1 MPEYVVLDKD
11 TIKSEIMSY
20 LSIAKK
26 KTPQH
31 SNTLSDGRINS
42 LSLRRNNIK
51 EENERRIRET
61 PLSS

>member
-26 KTPQH
+26 R
-31 SNTLSDGRINS
+31 LSTQIHYPMA
-42 LSLRRNNIK
+42 
-51 EENERRIRET
+51 E
-61 PLSS
+61 

>member
-20 LSIAKK
+20 LSIAE

>member
-20 LSIAKK
+20 LSIAK

-51 EENERRIRET
+51 EENERHIRET

>member
-11 TIKSEIMSY
+11 TIKSEIMFY
-20 LSIAKK
+20 LSIAK

>member
-26 KTPQH
+26 NASALKYSIRWQNKFIIFTP
-31 SNTLSDGRINS
+31 
-42 LSLRRNNIK
+42 
-51 EENERRIRET
+51 
-61 PLSS
+61 

>member
-1 MPEYVVLDKD
+1 M
-11 TIKSEIMSY
+11 
-20 LSIAKK
+20 
-26 KTPQH
+26 PQH

>member
-26 KTPQH
+26 KNASALKYIIRWQNKFIIFTP
-31 SNTLSDGRINS
+31 
-42 LSLRRNNIK
+42 
-51 EENERRIRET
+51 
-61 PLSS
+61 

>member
-26 KTPQH
+26 KR
-31 SNTLSDGRINS
+31 LSTQIHYPMA
-42 LSLRRNNIK
+42 
-51 EENERRIRET
+51 E
-61 PLSS
+61 

>member
-26 KTPQH
+26 NASALKYIIRWQ
-31 SNTLSDGRINS
+31 N
-42 LSLRRNNIK
+42 LRRNNIK